1 MGRDAP
7 MSSIR
12 PGRKRWV
19 YLSGDCFLA
28 AVLGLATAAAA
39 TAGTDWDATWHGGFD
54 NGGDGVQVIVTGGQ
68 VLGFYFH
75 GDYIDSDTGTPA
87 AGGAIAF
94 HWDGGE
100 GKLSEV
106 GGQHQ
111 LAIHE
116 TGQPDRVIL
125 LTRDE

>member
-1 MGRDAP
+1 MG
-7 MSSIR
+7 
-12 PGRKRWV
+12 
-19 YLSGDCFLA
+19 LSVRGLFLA